1 MTLPL
6 SRSCVVSALGVA
18 QILAWGAS
26 YYLPAVTASAIAADT
41 GWPLQWVVG
50 GLSIGLTSGA
60 VVSSLV
66 GRTIQA
72 RGGRFVL
79 CLSSIAFAL
88 GLLIIAASQRL
99 EFYFVGWAIIGLGM
113 GAGLYDAVFSTL
125 GGLYG
130 QAARPAISS
139 VTLFGG
145 FASTLCWPL
154 TALLLEH
161 FGWRGACVAYAMMHL
176 LVCLPLYAFALP
188 VQGGPAH
195 SDVHGSDVRA
205 ALEGRAPN
213 FILLLVFLGGVNL
226 LLSAVGVIVAVQL
239 IELLRSSGAG
249 LATAVG
255 LAALIGPAQVAARL
269 LERACGGFFHPAW
282 VLALSSALVAAGSGL
297 LASGLS
303 FAALALTIYGAGA
316 GLHSIARGATP
327 LALFGSGDYALT
339 MGKLAGPML
348 LAQAIAPFASTL
360 LLETYGASALL
371 YGLAVAALSAFV
383 LSCAI
388 LITVRCAQA

>member
-18 QILAWGAS
+18 QIFAWGAS

-41 GWPLQWVVG
+41 GWPLHWVVG

-60 VVSSLV
+60 IVSPLV
-66 GRTIQA
+66 GRTIQV
-72 RGGRFVL
+72 RGGRLVL
-79 CLSSIAFAL
+79 CLSSIALAL
-88 GLLIIAASQRL
+88 GLLVVAASQTL
-99 EFYFVGWAIIGLGM
+99 GVYLAGWAIIGLGM

-139 VTLFGG
+139 VTLLGG

-161 FGWRGACVAYAMMHL
+161 VGWRVACVAYALTQLML
-176 LVCLPLYAFALP
+176 CLPLYAWAVP
-188 VQGGPAH
+188 GVNAVAQPRERGA
-195 SDVHGSDVRA
+195 DVDAGAGVHT
-205 ALEGRAPN
+205 PN
-213 FILLLVFLGGVNL
+213 FVWLLLLLGGTNL
-226 LLSAVGVIVAVQL
+226 FISAVGVVIAVQL

-249 LATAVG
+249 LAAAVG

-269 LERACGGFFHPAW
+269 LERALGGLFHPAW

-297 LASGLS
+297 LAYGPSL
-303 FAALALTIYGAGA
+303 AALALMIYGAGV

-327 LALFGSGDYALT
+327 LALFGSRDYAVT
-339 MGKLAGPML
+339 MGRLAAPML
-348 LAQAIAPFASTL
+348 LAQATAPLASTL
-360 LLETYGASALL
+360 LLGSYGANAVL
-371 YGLAVAALSAFV
+371 YGLAVAALAAFV
-383 LSCAI
+383 LSLGI
-388 LITVRCAQA
+388 LALVRRRAK

>member
-1 MTLPL
+1 MTPPL
-6 SRSCVVSALGVA
+6 SRSCVVSAIGVA

-41 GWPLQWVVG
+41 GWPIQWVVG

-60 VVSSLV
+60 IVSPLV
-66 GRTIQA
+66 GRTIQS

-79 CLSSIAFAL
+79 CLSSIALAL
-88 GLLIIAASQRL
+88 GLLIVASSNSL
-99 EFYFVGWAIIGLGM
+99 EVYFAGWAVIGLGM

-154 TALLLEH
+154 TAFLLEQV
-161 FGWRGACVAYAMMHL
+161 GWRGACVAYAMMHL
-176 LVCLPLYAFALP
+176 MVCLPLYAWAIP
-188 VQGGPAH
+188 
-195 SDVHGSDVRA
+195 VHGLATKSLANESDVRA
-205 ALEGRAPN
+205 AGDKRVPN
-213 FILLLVFLGGVNL
+213 FILLLVLLCCVNL
-226 LLSAVGVIVAVQL
+226 LVSAIGVIIAVQL
-239 IELLRSSGAG
+239 IDLLRYSGAG

-255 LAALIGPAQVAARL
+255 LAALLGPAQVASRL
-269 LERACGGFFHPAW
+269 LERVSGGLFHPAW
-282 VLALSSALVAAGSGL
+282 VLALSSALVAGGSGL
-297 LASGLS
+297 LAFGLS
-303 FAALALTIYGAGA
+303 FAALALVIYGAGA
-316 GLHSIARGATP
+316 GLHSIARGSTP
-327 LALFGSGDYALT
+327 LALFGSRDYAVT

-348 LAQAIAPFASTL
+348 FAQAIAPVASTL
-360 LLETYGASALL
+360 VLESYGAKVLL
-371 YGLAVAALSAFV
+371 YGLALAALAAFA

-388 LITVRCAQA
+388 LITVRGRA